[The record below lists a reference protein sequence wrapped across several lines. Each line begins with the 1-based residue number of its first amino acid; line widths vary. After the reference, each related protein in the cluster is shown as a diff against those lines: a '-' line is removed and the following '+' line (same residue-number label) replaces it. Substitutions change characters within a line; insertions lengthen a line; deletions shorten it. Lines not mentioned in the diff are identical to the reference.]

1 MRIAFW
7 KIIVVTI
14 VKNQTVHVMV
24 ATDNKFCIKITVIS
38 QNKRTTNGGSF
49 CFDQNLFEGRGKTC
63 QGHVFTTTGL
73 QRIPPHTNNEKR
85 NNADVLQYLHLKQDD
100 YILSYFCTNKIYF
113 FTCNFWRRI
122 I

>member
-38 QNKRTTNGGSF
+38 QRKNHTIRCGFFFWAEKEGG
-49 CFDQNLFEGRGKTC
+49 
-63 QGHVFTTTGL
+63 
-73 QRIPPHTNNEKR
+73 I
-85 NNADVLQYLHLKQDD
+85 
-100 YILSYFCTNKIYF
+100 
-113 FTCNFWRRI
+113 
-122 I
+122 